1 MRLFVA
7 AHPPADVLEETE
19 RAERFL
25 RRRIPA
31 LRARFVPVFQRH
43 LTLSFLGEVDEGDLE
58 GVKAA
63 VHEAAGATE
72 PFELRTAGLGVFP
85 GPRRPRVFWLGL
97 EGATSVAGELARGLA
112 ARMPV
117 AVADAAAPGGFV
129 PHVTLARVK
138 ALAGGNEATV
148 RDALSA
154 YRAAHLPWR
163 LTHVALY
170 ASVLTPDGAVHR
182 VLTRAE
188 LGKAPP
194 AASP

>member
-1 MRLFVA
+1 MSGLRMTTASRA
-7 AHPPADVLEETE
+7 AFAG
-19 RAERFL
+19 RA
-25 RRRIPA
+25 
-31 LRARFVPVFQRH
+31 
-43 LTLSFLGEVDEGDLE
+43 TVDEDPIH
-58 GVKAA
+58 ARY
-63 VHEAAGATE
+63 ATT
-72 PFELRTAGLGVFP
+72 LV
-85 GPRRPRVFWLGL
+85 
-97 EGATSVAGELARGLA
+97 
-112 ARMPV
+112 
-117 AVADAAAPGGFV
+117 DGFV